1 MTCHQQPKL
10 VCYRLNIVS
19 PISPM
24 QKSVRIAFMTIVVS
38 YRSYVRSYTK
48 YMYALDEPRRYI
60 GLAKGQHV
68 SFSFQWGFGD
78 VAMIITG
85 DYKLLVWVRC
95 NEKNAMVKY
104 NSNECYVH

>member
-68 SFSFQWGFGD
+68 SFSFQGGFGD
-78 VAMIITG
+78 VAIVMMGRSLQGTIS
-85 DYKLLVWVRC
+85 C
-95 NEKNAMVKY
+95 
-104 NSNECYVH
+104 